1 MSWHLQS
8 NRGSSRIDFELLTSA
23 FLVEKP
29 FSQWL
34 KEFALQVHRYCV
46 RHLREICASLEISTE
61 GLEASNH
68 LFKVAPTI

>member
-29 FSQWL
+29 LSQWL
-34 KEFALQVHRYCV
+34 KEFALQVHRY
-46 RHLREICASLEISTE
+46 
-61 GLEASNH
+61 
-68 LFKVAPTI
+68 